1 MSSVFKIEI
10 AILSNVIMD
19 DCLQFDFKYIY
30 SIIDN
35 KQKHTSFSGIG
46 QSAIVV
52 MNCIIQFTNSTFI
65 LYGFNY

>member
-1 MSSVFKIEI
+1 
-10 AILSNVIMD
+10 MD

-30 SIIDN
+30 SIIDS